1 MKAIQV
7 HEFGDAAVMR
17 YEDIADPIAAAGE
30 VVIKVEAIGI
40 NPVDTY
46 IRSGVH
52 LIKPELPYIPGGDA
66 AGIILSLGDGV
77 SQFEVG
83 DRVYVANSSG
93 SGSYAEKAPLPA
105 DSILTLPDNVSF
117 AQGAAIGT
125 PYGTAYW
132 ALVNRG
138 RGKAGE
144 TVLVHGASG
153 AVGNAALQIAKSMG
167 ITTIGTAGS
176 ERGLELARQQGAA
189 HALNHTEDGYLDA
202 IGELTGGKGP
212 DLILEMLANVNLPRD
227 MEVAAKYGRI
237 VVIGNRGPVEIN
249 PREAMMKELDILG
262 IARFNATP
270 EQMAALNAA
279 IGCGLADG
287 SLNPVIGKEMPLAQA
302 VDAHHAV
309 LQPGAYGKIVL
320 IP

>member
-1 MKAIQV
+1 MRAIQV
-7 HEFGDAAVMR
+7 HEFGDAQVMR
-17 YEDIADPIAAAGE
+17 YEDVADPTAAAGE
-30 VVIKVEAIGI
+30 VVIKVEAIGV

-52 LIKPELPYIPGGDA
+52 LIRPDLPYIPGGDS
-66 AGIILSLGDGV
+66 AGTILSLGDGV
-77 SQFEVG
+77 SQFDVG
-83 DRVYVANSSG
+83 DRVYVANG
-93 SGSYAEKAPLPA
+93 GGQGAYAEQTSLPA
-105 DSILTLPDNVSF
+105 DRLQPLPDNVSF

-132 ALVNRG
+132 ALVMRG
-138 RGKAGE
+138 RGAAGE

-153 AVGNAALQIAKSMG
+153 AVGTAALQIAKSLG
-167 ITTIGTAGS
+167 INAIGTAGS
-176 ERGLELARQQGAA
+176 ARGLELVRQQGAA
-189 HALNHTEDGYLDA
+189 HALDHTQNGYLDA
-202 IGELTGGKGP
+202 VSELTGGKGP
-212 DLILEMLANVNLPRD
+212 DLILEMLANVNLPSD
-227 MEVAAKYGRI
+227 MEVVAKYGRI

-279 IGCGLADG
+279 VGRGLADG
-287 SLNPVIGKEMPLAQA
+287 SLNPVIGKEMPLAEA
-302 VDAHHAV
+302 IEAHHAV

>member
-1 MKAIQV
+1 MKAIQI
-7 HEFGDAAVMR
+7 HEFGDADVMR
-17 YEDIADPIAAAGE
+17 YEDVPDPTPAAGE
-30 VVIKVEAIGI
+30 VVIKVGAIGV

-46 IRSGVH
+46 IRAGVH
-52 LIKPELPYIPGGDA
+52 LIKPELPYTPGGDG
-66 AGIILSLGDGV
+66 AGTILSLGDGV
-77 SQFEVG
+77 GQFEIG
-83 DRVYVANSSG
+83 DRVYVANGGG
-93 SGSYAEKAPLPA
+93 SGCYAEQVALPA
-105 DSILTLPDNVSF
+105 DRIMPLPDNVSF

-153 AVGNAALQIAKSMG
+153 AVGTAALQIAKSMG
-167 ITTIGTAGS
+167 INTIGTAGS
-176 ERGLELARQQGAA
+176 ERGLELVRQQGAA
-189 HALNHTEDGYLDA
+189 HALDHTRDGYLDI
-202 IGELTGGKGP
+202 IGELTDGKGP

-227 MEVAAKYGRI
+227 MEVVAKYGRI

-270 EQMAALNAA
+270 DEMAGLNAA
-279 IGCGLADG
+279 IGRGLADG
-287 SLNPVIGKEMPLAQA
+287 SLAPVIGKELPLSQA
-302 VDAHHAV
+302 IEAHHAV

-320 IP
+320 SP